1 MQSILSVC
9 LWLAFLAVNEALTN
23 SPVSQAFIVNTCFI
37 YHDVLSFNRVR
48 NSNNPEISINDKF
61 MTLPLVKSQSLYD
74 VSVCGMYYVR
84 VCGMYDVRVC
94 GMYNVRVCEMYNVR
108 VCGMAFLSWLTI
120 TFLYTLAYM
129 NSQWINDFKISGI
142 FKYI

>member
-9 LWLAFLAVNEALTN
+9 LWVAFLAVNEALN

-37 YHDVLSFNRVR
+37 YHDVLSFNRVQ

-94 GMYNVRVCEMYNVR
+94 GMYNVRVC
-108 VCGMAFLSWLTI
+108 GMAFLSWLTI

-129 NSQWINDFKISGI
+129 NSQWINDFKIRGI

>member
-9 LWLAFLAVNEALTN
+9 LWVAFLAVNEALTN

-37 YHDVLSFNRVR
+37 YHDILSFNRVR

-74 VSVCGMYYVR
+74 VSVCEMYYVR
-84 VCGMYDVRVC
+84 GMWDVRC
-94 GMYNVRVCEMYNVR
+94 KGMWYVQCKGMWDVQCKGMWDGISIMADYN
-108 VCGMAFLSWLTI
+108 LP
-120 TFLYTLAYM
+120 LY
-129 NSQWINDFKISGI
+129 SSIHEQSVDQWF
-142 FKYI
+142 